1 MSALSTW
8 VWDERQRIERYLV
21 SPQPSSDAVELPGAT
36 DDSPTV
42 VFTSRAAE
50 RRTRSAV
57 LLQKLH
63 RGRTARRVLT
73 EKLFAAEVKRYDDW
87 RAAAGPPA
95 STALYDPDSGGD
107 NICKEPVGDDELR
120 PPVTPPA
127 SPLER
132 RPAMDDR
139 KREKLEVLNLDSQ
152 PLLEL
157 AAATKIQALQR
168 GTAARKAL
176 ATELFAKEAQEYDN
190 WCARL
195 SARQGEAAV
204 AMLRQPEDV
213 NTRDKYDPLGV
224 LTRTPTPLL
233 RPATTKT
240 GRERRPPTRLLAL
253 GGIAGGIALG
263 MLLWYL
269 DATPQQRS
277 DLILGARR
285 GPAVGGQPGE
295 GCWMVGPRMFG
306 YAYEDEAEEWQD
318 VYGEAR
324 P

>member
-1 MSALSTW
+1 MLSTW
-8 VWDERQRIERYLV
+8 VWDGRYLV
-21 SPQPSSDAVELPGAT
+21 PPPPSSGARAVELPGAS
-36 DDSPTV
+36 DDEHAPTV
-42 VFTSRAAE
+42 TSRAAE
-50 RRTRSAV
+50 RRMRTRSAV

-73 EKLFAAEVKRYDDW
+73 EQLFAAEVKRYDEW
-87 RAAAGPPA
+87 RTAAGPPA
-95 STALYDPDSGGD
+95 STALYDPDGGN
-107 NICKEPVGDDELR
+107 NICKEHVVGDDELR

-195 SARQGEAAV
+195 SARQGEAAE

-269 DATPQQRS
+269 DATPQQLS
-277 DLILGARR
+277 DLILGPRR

-318 VYGEAR
+318 AYGQAR